1 MQQTGA
7 VLETLGCDVA
17 YLWRED
23 MLRRVTHGGFRRLLL
38 PWAIALR
45 CAREGHRWDVV
56 EIHEPLGAVYG
67 LARRFL
73 LPRRLPPLA
82 LLSHGLEARGW
93 AAVRDRAR
101 QTGHRVP
108 LKSRITVPVTL
119 ISQAVLAAK
128 TADVVIV
135 LSSEDAEYLTG
146 RLHVPSRRVIIAP
159 SGVDSRF
166 LATTKVVREDDE
178 IRLIFV
184 GSWIDRKGTPELGAA
199 WEALGDD
206 PRLRLTLAGTSAGVV
221 EVLAS
226 LPRIYR
232 DRVVVVPVLDQDAMC
247 ELLAAH
253 DLFVL
258 PSWFEGMPITLLE
271 AAATGLPCVACSIC
285 GNRDVFPE
293 EQAEDFGA
301 IMIPPHRSDALIE
314 ALAILI
320 ADPARRDELGR
331 RARRRASLFSWEAS
345 AEQIASAYSI
355 ACGTEV
361 PSSK

>member
-1 MQQTGA
+1 
-7 VLETLGCDVA
+7 
-17 YLWRED
+17 
-23 MLRRVTHGGFRRLLL
+23 
-38 PWAIALR
+38 
-45 CAREGHRWDVV
+45 
-56 EIHEPLGAVYG
+56 
-67 LARRFL
+67 
-73 LPRRLPPLA
+73 
-82 LLSHGLEARGW
+82 
-93 AAVRDRAR
+93 
-101 QTGHRVP
+101 
-108 LKSRITVPVTL
+108 VTL